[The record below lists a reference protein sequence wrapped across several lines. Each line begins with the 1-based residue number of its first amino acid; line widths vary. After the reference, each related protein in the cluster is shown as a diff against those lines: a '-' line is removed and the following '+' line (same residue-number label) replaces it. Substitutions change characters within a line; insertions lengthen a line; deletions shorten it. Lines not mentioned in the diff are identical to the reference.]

1 MEVLKMAEIKQ
12 SETDKKIEELEQRI
26 LKLEQIEKKRRTMK
40 IISICIK
47 AFVYLIMLILLVKL
61 FIFVKPYFDQLSGLN
76 DLKNNFN
83 LNGDNSCNIDL
94 NQYLEGLLN
103 Y

>member
-1 MEVLKMAEIKQ
+1 MAEIKQ

-47 AFVYLIMLILLVKL
+47 AFVYLIMLILLIEL

-83 LNGDNSCNIDL
+83 LNGDNSGNIDL

>member
-1 MEVLKMAEIKQ
+1 MDEIKQ

-40 IISICIK
+40 IISICVK

-61 FIFVKPYFDQLSGLN
+61 FIFVKPYFDQLTGLSN
-76 DLKNNFN
+76 LKNSFN
-83 LNGDNSCNIDL
+83 MNGDNSNNNIDL
-94 NQYLEGLLN
+94 NKYLEGLLN